1 MNYILLVAYYK
12 LIEFCRRNR
21 IYDGDCMIF
30 VSERPE
36 SLCVRP
42 VSNFDDEYTDHYIRE
57 MVLMFQRDVPRDAIN
72 VERIEKT
79 LLEAWKRQLGSQDI
93 EEGLHIFHYVQ
104 GRLMVMTRHGM
115 ASLGQEL

>member
-93 EEGLHIFHYVQ
+93 EEGLHIFHYVR
-104 GRLMVMTRHGM
+104 GSLIVMTRDGV
-115 ASLGQEL
+115 ASLDQDL